1 MSPSS
6 HASIQARRN
15 LDRILDSFDRSQIRC
30 SICDLG
36 REPLAGI
43 EDGVSFTPTLVK
55 RYPEPRM
62 WLLGSLAE
70 SEILADLLRVCGVN
84 PRHE

>member
-1 MSPSS
+1 VSS
-6 HASIQARRN
+6 SSLASVQARRN
-15 LDRILDSFDRSQIRC
+15 LDRILDSFDRTQISC

-36 REPLAGI
+36 REPMAGV

-62 WLLGSLAE
+62 WLLGNLAE
-70 SEILADLLRVCGVN
+70 SEILADLLLVCGVN
-84 PRHE
+84 PRT